1 MHARRCQMFRLNLK
15 RLWHSLFL
23 YFNENRCDFVVLEVG
38 MGGCDDATNVIEV
51 PEVAAI
57 VNIDY
62 DHMGFSGDNT
72 GRNCAE
78 KSRDY

>member
-1 MHARRCQMFRLNLK
+1 
-15 RLWHSLFL
+15 
-23 YFNENRCDFVVLEVG
+23 

-62 DHMGFSGDNT
+62 DHMGFLGT
-72 GRNCAE
+72 TLEEIGRKKQGLLKKTE
-78 KSRDY
+78 RS